1 MNKALAPCAVL
12 PQARTVW
19 DMNNTLSTYQ
29 AEVDY
34 RADRIR
40 KNYGSAPQRHNF
52 IPRVRRHRGA
62 ESVR

>member
-1 MNKALAPCAVL
+1 VVL
-12 PQARTVW
+12 PQARTVG

-29 AEVDY
+29 AEVEY

-40 KNYGSAPQRHNF
+40 RNYGSAPQRH
-52 IPRVRRHRGA
+52 ILLPRVRRHRGA